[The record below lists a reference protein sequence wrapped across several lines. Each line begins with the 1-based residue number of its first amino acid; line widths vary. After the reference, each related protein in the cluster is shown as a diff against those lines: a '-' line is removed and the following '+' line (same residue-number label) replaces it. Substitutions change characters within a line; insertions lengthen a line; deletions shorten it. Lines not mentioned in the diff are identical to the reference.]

1 MTRGAGFGQAQTA
14 PFALEQGK
22 TEVVLELADGVR
34 NGRGTTMQ
42 GAGRGTEAAVMLDGI
57 EDA

>member
-1 MTRGAGFGQAQTA
+1 VGGAQQMAAVFEQAASGGIELRLA

-34 NGRGTTMQ
+34 NGREHD
-42 GAGRGTEAAVMLDGI
+42 AGRRPRH
-57 EDA
+57 